1 MKRSDAPSHKIPSRS
16 SKKPKLTKAII
27 KEPSGAK
34 NEMKPLKVSAKINP
48 PAPIN
53 SKQQKAFHFL
63 ISAASYNSVLE
74 GNTDSMDGIRD
85 LCYKFYHGF
94 DEDNIGMAANFLEGN
109 GKFGVLWDDGRIAS
123 GFGHLSG
130 LTHAQLSHY
139 IQVPTLSKRNLIT
152 GRQIHDK
159 AKACILEA
167 KKYLALW
174 MEFLVDGKMPSGMNE
189 DNALQF
195 VMKRAVLLTSSEVVG
210 DEDEEEEV
218 QGKLGCKL
226 SHHIFVCVLTF
237 ILTYG

>member
-1 MKRSDAPSHKIPSRS
+1 MISVTNFIMDSTRTALEWPPIFSRA
-16 SKKPKLTKAII
+16 T
-27 KEPSGAK
+27 EDSGQRK
-34 NEMKPLKVSAKINP
+34 
-48 PAPIN
+48 
-53 SKQQKAFHFL
+53 
-63 ISAASYNSVLE
+63 
-74 GNTDSMDGIRD
+74 
-85 LCYKFYHGF
+85 
-94 DEDNIGMAANFLEGN
+94 
-109 GKFGVLWDDGRIAS
+109 DDGRIAS
-123 GFGHLSG
+123 GYGHLSG

-139 IQVPTLSKRNLIT
+139 IHVPTLSKRNLIT

-174 MEFLVDGKMPSGMNE
+174 MEFLVDGEMPSGMNE

-210 DEDEEEEV
+210 DDDEEE
-218 QGKLGCKL
+218 QDKGKLGCKL